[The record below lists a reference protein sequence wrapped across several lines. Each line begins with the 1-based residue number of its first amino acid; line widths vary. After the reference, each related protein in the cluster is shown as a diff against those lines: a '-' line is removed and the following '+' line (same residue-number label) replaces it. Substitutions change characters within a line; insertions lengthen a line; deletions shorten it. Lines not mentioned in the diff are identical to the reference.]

1 MEATQEE
8 MERGRWSFSQRQL
21 TVIAP
26 YSTAALLPGM
36 CSGRG
41 IAGSVPS
48 ARHNNSCQV
57 PKHTAEGS
65 SHPALGRAGCSG
77 DRHVPA
83 WELAI
88 RPQLSAAPAPPA
100 H

>member
-41 IAGSVPS
+41 TAGSVPS
-48 ARHNNSCQV
+48 ARHNNSC
-57 PKHTAEGS
+57 
-65 SHPALGRAGCSG
+65 
-77 DRHVPA
+77 
-83 WELAI
+83 
-88 RPQLSAAPAPPA
+88 
-100 H
+100 